1 MKSFNVSIDESK
13 INGDP
18 KGEKLF
24 AVVWVDVEDSEDT
37 RTELWRANNEDELQG
52 LIGEYFADGDPD
64 YEPGVHGPDVDD
76 EFGITI
82 LATEI
87 GNIS

>member
-13 INGDP
+13 INGYP